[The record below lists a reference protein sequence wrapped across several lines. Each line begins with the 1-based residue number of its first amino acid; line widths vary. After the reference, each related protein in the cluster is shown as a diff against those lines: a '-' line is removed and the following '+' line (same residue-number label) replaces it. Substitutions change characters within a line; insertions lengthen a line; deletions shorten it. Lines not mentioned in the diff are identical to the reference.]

1 MAYQVFPTTK
11 AILCLGDS
19 ITFMAAARAPRGYPP
34 ILDEMLFS
42 KGYTVGNNG
51 ISGGGYRN
59 ARDAY
64 ELFHRNRGLWGV
76 SLLVGVNDIAAG
88 ETSAQV
94 FEGIKSFVDLLLADG
109 LKVILGTILPWKLGG
124 GWTLARQTV
133 TEEVNAQIRALAGT
147 HMSLKIIDGY
157 AVFGQPDDPT
167 SLQRTYQEVVP
178 DLLHLGSYGAQ
189 VYAELVA
196 TGLAE
201 MLAAVPLSQTVPPPA
216 TETVAETVAVAAEP
230 DTAQN
235 GTDSLGIHQ
244 SDVIIRTALVEAIAE
259 LRANPDLLDWVFAS
273 LRQDEL
279 TSQSYGDKEIEAAK
293 KWFLATQ
300 IPVVMVPRLNE
311 AKVPCL
317 TIKLV
322 DSNEDIV
329 TLGDV
334 HYDPIQNID
343 TEPLILVG
351 PTAPI
356 GYTASTGL
364 LKFSSLGGIY
374 PSVAM
379 SVYDRNGVAHPIVE
393 VLTDLQFKIAA
404 GTVADFSQCT
414 IRSTPPPYA
423 IKMESVR
430 YKETYQIGIHVSGEP
445 VYLTWLHSI
454 LVFILLRS
462 KQRLLEARGY
472 ESTTFNS
479 TDFDRNEFFEAE
491 FVFSRYIN
499 ITGYVRHY
507 WPKSFDPT
515 VTSVESALRVI
526 DSNLLPADT
535 NPNNALW
542 IGEHDFLTP
551 PRQ

>member
-1 MAYQVFPTTK
+1 MADSVAFPVFD
-11 AILCLGDS
+11 A
-19 ITFMAAARAPRGYPP
+19 
-34 ILDEMLFS
+34 
-42 KGYTVGNNG
+42 NG
-51 ISGGGYRN
+51 IPLTSVTPTFVDYRLRDGTSVASPAITHVGGGVYSFTPSDTDETLGVAFLIDTSGGFP
-59 ARDAY
+59 ARYSGSISNPATPFVAWHLEDQSSALWAGAAPTIQVY
-64 ELFHRNRGLWGV
+64 DRPDGTPVAAPPVVSIRPYLFAFTPSAND
-76 SLLVGVNDIAAG
+76 LVTDIAFRIDSPAG
-88 ETSAQV
+88 A
-94 FEGIKSFVDLLLADG
+94 A
-109 LKVILGTILPWKLGG
+109 P
-124 GWTLARQTV
+124 AY
-133 TEEVNAQIRALAGT
+133 LAG
-147 HMSLKIIDGY
+147 SIDKPP
-157 AVFGQPDDPT
+157 AVVVVTTPAAT
-167 SLQRTYQEVVP
+167 TTAEVVE
-178 DLLHLGSYGAQ
+178 S
-189 VYAELVA
+189 VA
-196 TGLAE
+196 
-201 MLAAVPLSQTVPPPA
+201 
-216 TETVAETVAVAAEP
+216 AAEP
-230 DTAQN
+230 DSELV
-235 GTDSLGIHQ
+235 GSDSLGIHQ
-244 SDVIIRTALVEAIAE
+244 SDVIIRTALIEAIAE
-259 LRANPDLLDWVFAS
+259 LRANPDLLDWVFAG
-273 LRQDEL
+273 LRAD
-279 TSQSYGDKEIEAAK
+279 TMSAQSYGDKEIESAK

-300 IPVVMVPRLNE
+300 IPIVMVPRLNE
-311 AKVPCL
+311 AKVPCI

-322 DSNEDIV
+322 DSNEDLV

-356 GYTASTGL
+356 GYTTSTGL
-364 LKFSSLGGIY
+364 LKFSTLGGIF

-393 VLTDLQFKIAA
+393 VVSDLQFKIAA

-472 ESTTFNS
+472 EATTFNS

-526 DSNLLPADT
+526 DSNLLPSDT
-535 NPNNALW
+535 DPNNALW

-551 PRQ
+551 PRR